1 MSNQFKNSGSL
12 NLKPEPGDKDIN
24 TQINEVFKMP
34 RFVNY
39 RKQSNYHLDANNPE
53 IQEAMISFPQTD
65 AIHLRNLARIEEDP
79 TNPRKPSDSKDT
91 PDGPLFPVSQDIIR
105 EHQNFNINGVRIE
118 DLVEF
123 FLSRQEEEYYKSLT
137 GT

>member
-1 MSNQFKNSGSL
+1 MSDYFKNSGSL

-24 TQINEVFKMP
+24 TQIKEVFKMP

-39 RKQSNYHLDANNPE
+39 RKQSDYPFEANDPGM
-53 IQEAMISFPQTD
+53 QEPMISFPQTD
-65 AIHLRNLARIEEDP
+65 AIHLKNLVREEEDP
-79 TNPRKPSDSKDT
+79 TNPRKPSSKDT
-91 PDGPLFPVSQDIIR
+91 PDAVLFPVSQDIIR
-105 EHQNFNINGVRIE
+105 EHQNFNINGVRME